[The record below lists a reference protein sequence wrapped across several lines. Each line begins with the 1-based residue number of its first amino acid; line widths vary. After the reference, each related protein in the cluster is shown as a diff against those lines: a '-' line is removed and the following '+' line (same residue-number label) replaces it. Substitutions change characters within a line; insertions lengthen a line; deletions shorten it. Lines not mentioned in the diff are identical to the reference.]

1 MTLSSNA
8 KTNIIL
14 GSYVSLCLGILGVYT
29 YSKHKQNKLM
39 EKEAE
44 ENSRLAKEYIEKL
57 TPEQVERIEME
68 KIELKKKEV
77 ELQLSEAEL
86 KKTVAD
92 FKTQIQSEIETKVMT
107 DIHDDMRN
115 TFDTW
120 SAKFETRLENKV
132 DNVVSR
138 IDNLSDK
145 YGGVK
150 SAGSSAPT
158 ISVVNAP
165 NN

>member
-1 MTLSSNA
+1 MRKDYWIFVGLAVGAFVT
-8 KTNIIL
+8 
-14 GSYVSLCLGILGVYT
+14 SLACYEYNTIKVRQLE
-29 YSKHKQNKLM
+29 
-39 EKEAE
+39 EKKAE
-44 ENSRLAKEYIEKL
+44 NQRLYYEKL
-57 TPEQVERIEME
+57 TSEQVERIEKE
-68 KIELKKKEV
+68 KLEVKKAEIELKKTED
-77 ELQLSEAEL
+77 EL

-92 FKTQIQSEIETKVMT
+92 FKAQVQSEIETKVMS
-107 DIHDDMRN
+107 DIHDNMRN

-132 DNVVSR
+132 DNVVNR

-150 SAGSSAPT
+150 ANNSAPS

>member
-1 MTLSSNA
+1 MNKETWIFVGLAAGAFGASLACYQYNTT
-8 KTNIIL
+8 KTRQL
-14 GSYVSLCLGILGVYT
+14 E
-29 YSKHKQNKLM
+29 
-39 EKEAE
+39 EKKAE
-44 ENSRLAKEYIEKL
+44 NQRLYFEKL
-57 TPEQVERIEME
+57 TPEQVEKLE
-68 KIELKKKEV
+68 KQKLDIKKAEIELKNT
-77 ELQLSEAEL
+77 QTEL

-92 FKTQIQSEIETKVMT
+92 FKAQVQSEIETKVMS
-107 DIHDDMRN
+107 DIHDNMRN

-150 SAGSSAPT
+150 SASSTPA
-158 ISVVNAP
+158 INVVNAP